1 MPGRVPVL
9 AAATAALAL
18 AGCGGSGSSGSS
30 GQPATSNGAGSAL
43 APPASAHPATRA
55 QSADT
60 VCRTFTYRLAVG
72 PLHKGINQLVPG
84 DGRVLYAELEGLS
97 RRLEF
102 TPAAPARHAGVYRL
116 AAVLDR
122 AAIMA
127 QALPA
132 APTRSAFTHSAAQ
145 LRGQLA
151 QASALA
157 ARLAL
162 PGCRIALRR

>member
-1 MPGRVPVL
+1 MPGRAPIL
-9 AAATAALAL
+9 AAASAALAL
-18 AGCGGSGSSGSS
+18 AGCGGSSTSGSS
-30 GQPATSNGAGSAL
+30 GQPATSTGGKSAL

-60 VCRTFTYRLAVG
+60 VCRAFTYRLAVG

-97 RRLEF
+97 RRIEF

-116 AAVLDR
+116 AAALDR

-132 APTRSAFTHSAAQ
+132 APTRSAFAHSVAR
-145 LRGQLA
+145 LRGQLEE
-151 QASALA
+151 ASALA

-162 PGCRIALRR
+162 SNCRIALGR